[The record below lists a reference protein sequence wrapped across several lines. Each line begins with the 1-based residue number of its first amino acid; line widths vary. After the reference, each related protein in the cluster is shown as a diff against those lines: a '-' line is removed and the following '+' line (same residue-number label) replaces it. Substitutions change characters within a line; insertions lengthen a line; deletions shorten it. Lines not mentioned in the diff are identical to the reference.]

1 MTKKEYMKPVTEFDE
16 LDMDEQLLA
25 YSVTTTGLDDENLS
39 IPENNTSGDT
49 WDDALSRQGAW
60 SE

>member
-1 MTKKEYMKPVTEFDE
+1 MRKKVYMKPAIEFDE
-16 LDMDEQLLA
+16 LDMEEQLLA
-25 YSVTTTGLDDENLS
+25 YSVTTTGLDDDNL
-39 IPENNTSGDT
+39 TQDDASGDT